1 MTGTPEKAHQV
12 LRPHP
17 SDRLRSWR
25 LSRNVNRVQEESP
38 KLIEPILSA
47 HPHPE
52 IRAMTIHH
60 FDDDNWPPDDPTDEE
75 LEALIHDLEE
85 EPDLPEELE
94 ELPFADV
101 EVNDEER
108 NLQAA

>member
-25 LSRNVNRVQEESP
+25 VSRNVNRVQEESP

-85 EPDLPEELE
+85 EPADLLVELE
-94 ELPFADV
+94 ELNFVDV
-101 EVNDEER
+101 DDEEI
-108 NLQAA
+108 NLQT